1 MDYRYGNGTTED
13 AGATFH
19 IGCGGE
25 ICWFKEGPIC
35 SKCEASDDEPGSLDT
50 LARNLAVAGGLCAAF
65 RLGTQWPYCLDADD
79 MDDDYSWSVAG
90 AGTQWRPGCGRAVR

>member
-25 ICWFKEGPIC
+25 IYWFKEGPIC
-35 SKCEASDDEPGSLDT
+35 SRCEASGDGPDRMDT
-50 LARNLAVAGGLCAAF
+50 LARNLAVAGGLCAAWQ
-65 RLGTQWPYCLDADD
+65 LGFEHAAEVIGDPYQIAP
-79 MDDDYSWSVAG
+79 YTWE
-90 AGTQWRPGCGRAVR
+90 PGCGRAVR